1 MFKCYMKHMKQKY
14 IEDDNNQLRLESILL
29 PADKIS
35 AACLFFLLLPL
46 SESVTENLYIVTLI

>member
-14 IEDDNNQLRLESILL
+14 IEDDNNQLLLESILL

-35 AACLFFLLLPL
+35 AACRGQLP
-46 SESVTENLYIVTLI
+46 NLAEISSKSKGTIGAG